1 MNLQLTAT
9 NRAVTSAM
17 SPVYMK
23 NSSLRVRPGI
33 CARPAFS
40 RVPRAWEINQNEVM
54 TFLHVY
60 KGETLKLYTPDGNN
74 YGYDTKS
81 M

>member
-9 NRAVTSAM
+9 NRAVTSVM

-23 NSSLRVRPGI
+23 NSSLRIRPGI

-40 RVPRAWEINQNEVM
+40 RVPRACEMNQNEVT
-54 TFLHVY
+54 TFLE
-60 KGETLKLYTPDGNN
+60 KGERLKAVADAEKRKVSRSSLH
-74 YGYDTKS
+74 
-81 M
+81 